1 MSLKG
6 RNRKPIKYNK
16 MNNLITIAMNVL
28 QGASLLIGAMGHQDL
43 GIVLFLLAT
52 SGYWVALSFNKQ

>member
-1 MSLKG
+1 MK
-6 RNRKPIKYNK
+6 
-16 MNNLITIAMNVL
+16 NLITIAMNVL